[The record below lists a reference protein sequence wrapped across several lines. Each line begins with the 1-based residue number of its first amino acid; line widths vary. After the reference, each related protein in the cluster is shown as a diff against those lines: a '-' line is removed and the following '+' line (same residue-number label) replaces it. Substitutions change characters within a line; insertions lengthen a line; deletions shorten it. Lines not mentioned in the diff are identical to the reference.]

1 MKECAIPWSSPRHPP
16 HSYRLIFLSLLASQ
30 ISRNG
35 ARQCSIGLIVA
46 TTKRSSRRVTTLKFA
61 KVSHQNSINSDLLP
75 TTLHYNVTTFTG
87 LVDERQDHRI
97 SRWLHPRGFCPS
109 PPISAFPRSHHQ
121 ARFSWPTDLTTSTLI
136 MKNTYGMN

>member
-61 KVSHQNSINSDLLP
+61 KVSHYNSIYSDLLP
-75 TTLHYNVTTFTG
+75 TTLQNSINKLPVLWVNVKITEFPDDCIHVVFVLLRRFQHFHVVIIKLVSPG
-87 LVDERQDHRI
+87 LRI
-97 SRWLHPRGFCPS
+97 
-109 PPISAFPRSHHQ
+109 
-121 ARFSWPTDLTTSTLI
+121 
-136 MKNTYGMN
+136 